1 MQELKQ
7 LVNTLSKSEIRFI
20 SHYYKNDTD
29 KRRLKLFELILKDN
43 IKTDEQAAKKL
54 YGSKGSAYSHLK
66 GRLRK
71 DLMNLLLFQGGER
84 QTTSERKIV
93 EINVLRNI
101 LLSKILYN
109 RNAIVMAN
117 KLLLPTIADAEEYE
131 LVAEKIIAADLLST
145 NLGFREGIK
154 EYEKVSDRISDDF
167 DLLKNLHLAKKI
179 RYSITLPNTFKTND
193 EGEYI
198 RLASISKDK
207 LKVLYE
213 ESNSPNIG
221 YFYFLTSIS
230 YYSIVREFSEVY
242 EFSMRMV
249 DLVQNNSALKS
260 NVSILNA
267 NLQLYGALVY
277 LGRYEEALSYAVKA
291 KDFAVPKGVNE
302 ITTIGY
308 IFLAQFQMPE
318 VGEIELTVAEAFKH
332 PKLSSSKFIESK
344 WIFYKAALNFKL
356 GRYEECIFELQKES
370 ELLKDRSG
378 WLFGHKLLEILSYSE
393 LGEFD
398 MIDFRIEALRKL
410 LQRQKHKNIR
420 RIKTVFEV
428 LNTLVKN
435 GYNFKASLEK
445 DADKFELLRAG
456 EGDYFWDPL
465 GYEILRFDKW
475 FESKTKD

>member
-7 LVNTLSKSEIRFI
+7 LVRTLSKSEIRFI

-29 KRRLKLFELILKDN
+29 KKRLKLFKLLMNDVV
-43 IKTDEQAAKKL
+43 KTDEQAAIKL
-54 YGSKGSAYSHLK
+54 YGKKGSAYSHLK

-71 DLMNLLLFQGGER
+71 DLLNLLLFQGGEK

-117 KLLLPTIADAEEYE
+117 KMLLPTIDDAEEYE

-154 EYEKVSDRISDDF
+154 EFERVSSRIDKDF
-167 DLLKNLHLAKKI
+167 DLLKNLYLAKKI
-179 RYSITLPNTFKTND
+179 RYNITLPNTFKTND
-193 EGEYI
+193 EGEYA
-198 RLASISKDK
+198 RLAKISTEK
-207 LKVLYE
+207 LRDLFK
-213 ESNSPNIG
+213 ESGSPNVG
-221 YFYFLTSIS
+221 YFYYLTAIS
-230 YYSIVREFSEVY
+230 YYSIERNFEEVY
-242 EFSMRMV
+242 DYSMKMV
-249 DLVQNNSALKS
+249 EIVRNNSALKS

-277 LGRYEEALSYAVKA
+277 LGRYEEALGNAVLA

-308 IFLAQFQMPE
+308 IFLAQFRLDDNE
-318 VGEIELTVAEAFKH
+318 ALETTIKSAFKH
-332 PKLSSSKFIESK
+332 PKLRSSKFIESK
-344 WIFYKAALNFKL
+344 WIFYQAAFHFKMGSFQDCL
-356 GRYEECIFELQKES
+356 SELQKES

-378 WLFGHKLLEILSYSE
+378 WLFGHKLLEILSYAE
-393 LGEFD
+393 QGEFD

-420 RIKTVFEV
+420 RIKTVFEI
-428 LNTLVKN
+428 LNTLVKT
-435 GYNFKASLEK
+435 GYNFKQTLEK
-445 DADKFELLRAG
+445 DKEKFLVLEQG
-456 EGDYFWDPL
+456 EEDYFWDPL
-465 GYEILRFDKW
+465 GYEIIRFDKW
-475 FESKTKD
+475 FRSKA

>member
-7 LVNTLSKSEIRFI
+7 LVNTLSKSEVRFI

-29 KRRLKLFELILKDN
+29 KKRLKLFEMILSDKVT
-43 IKTDEQAAKKL
+43 TDSQAAKKI
-54 YGSKGSAYSHLK
+54 YGKKGSAYSHLK
-66 GRLRK
+66 GRLRR
-71 DLMNLLLFQGGER
+71 DLMNLLLFQGGEN

-117 KLLLPTIADAEEYE
+117 KILGPTIDDAEEYE

-154 EYEKVSDRISDDF
+154 EYEKVSERITGDF
-167 DLLKNLHLAKKI
+167 DLLKNQHLAKKI

-198 RLASISKDK
+198 RLAIISKDK
-207 LKVLYE
+207 LEDLFNK
-213 ESNSPNIG
+213 SNSPNIG
-221 YFYFLTSIS
+221 YFYYLTAIS
-230 YYSIVREFSEVY
+230 YYSIVREFEKVY
-242 EFSMRMV
+242 EFSTKMV
-249 DLVQNNSALKS
+249 DLVQTNSALKS

-277 LGRYEEALSYAVKA
+277 LGKYEEALNYAIKA

-302 ITTIGY
+302 ITTIAY
-308 IFLAQFQMPE
+308 IFLAQFQLSIDAT
-318 VGEIELTVAEAFKH
+318 IETTVANAFKH
-332 PKLSSSKFIESK
+332 PKLRSSKFIESK
-344 WIFYKAALNFKL
+344 WIFYKAALDFKL
-356 GRYEECIFELQKES
+356 GRFEDCLFELQKES

-378 WLFGHKLLEILSYSE
+378 WLFGHKLLEILAYAE

-428 LNTLVKN
+428 LNTLVKS
-435 GYNFKASLEK
+435 GYNFKATKLK
-445 DADKFELLRAG
+445 DKDKFIILS
-456 EGDYFWDPL
+456 EGKNDYFWDPL
-465 GYEILRFDKW
+465 GFEIIRFDTW
-475 FESKTKD
+475 FDSKIS